1 MAITAETRQDIMELA
16 VAANNAAPGTT
27 LLSDLVA
34 MSTSGKSLLE
44 IADSLASSASFVATY
59 PTFQTATEFATEF
72 LGNLVPEASAA
83 AVAEG
88 VTIIEGMLAAGDSR
102 GKVILEAAT
111 YLAALDE
118 ADASFGT
125 SAALFNHRVEV
136 ATYHTITSE
145 AAAPWDIPASVTSSD
160 DSVATGKGAVDTALS
175 PAAAAPDAAQSISLT
190 TGIDVKTGGTGNDSF
205 NALPTT
211 LTTGDVLDG
220 GDGSD
225 TLVIT
230 ASLTAAASTLG
241 FRTSNIEALNV
252 NVVDGDAT
260 AAHALTVNMLDSDIG
275 TVNVSGTSAT
285 TQADGVVLT
294 NVDSGTSV
302 KAVGTTNVD
311 LTVTYDAAFLA
322 GAGDAATLTLQGN
335 TYTAAADNDI
345 TYTAGIETLTVD
357 SLGSANKIGDL
368 VWGGAALVVTGDQ
381 NLTINDALAA
391 TANNID
397 ASAFTGK
404 LAVSVANTTDKAAVA
419 GVDVLD
425 QEIKGGSGN
434 DTITT
439 AGDTGLEVS
448 IEAGAGD
455 DTVTIAAVPIKGSA
469 TLAADK
475 LDGGDGNDTLV
486 MTTALANSAAA
497 ANNVT
502 TSNFETLKVS
512 DANTNSITLKN
523 IQAGLAQINLA
534 AGSNGGTT
542 VFAAGADNKL
552 TIGAANAGA
561 YTATDTG
568 TATTDALT
576 INTKT
581 TATVDMGNNNAFTFT
596 GLETVTFDTTTKAA
610 ADMELDV
617 STITMTADTGGTDT
631 LNVTGTGTFHASGA
645 ITAEVIDFSGMD
657 TSGHAATVTIANMGA
672 AAVGVTTITGSAGKD
687 ILVGDAKS
695 TINGGGG
702 NDTITGGSGN
712 DTLNGGDGNDGIT
725 TNAGNDTVNGG
736 AGNDTI
742 TVAGNLT
749 GADKI
754 DGGDGTDTLSA
765 TNASLTALAGLTI
778 SEANTF
784 NANFNNV
791 EVLTLTD
798 ALNQTSF
805 DLGYLS
811 GVNSV
816 KLADITGAET
826 LAGFD
831 SGGTLTLTE
840 TLTDTLTATVNS
852 AATGTADSFTIK
864 LVASADDDYTA
875 VTVANIETITVDV
888 TETTASA
895 NSRTATIGLTTAQAT
910 GGGAQTLNIVGTE
923 DLVIDTTVT
932 VGTIDA
938 SGMSARTATT
948 PGLVMTGAAHS
959 KAQTITGSSGA
970 DTIIGSSKADTIN
983 LGAGNDSVTAGLG
996 GDTLDGGT
1004 GTDTYIATTALTAAN
1019 IEGTGT
1025 GTSTGLVVNLGASAL
1040 TNAAILGATGQDISG
1055 QLTEVA
1061 AGSVVYL
1068 FNGSAPTNSNVTDTI
1083 SNFENVT
1090 LADGINYING
1100 SASANTI
1107 VGGSGVDTIVAGNGA
1122 DSVTGGGAADT
1133 ITLTETTANSA
1144 ADTVIY
1150 TAATAANI
1158 ATETGATAGTDNDF
1172 AAGSKGDKIVGFT
1185 SGKDKIQFA
1194 TALTNNGTD
1203 TDTLKSIAAG
1213 GTVANNDIFVEIT
1226 TDAANGQMGTHIT
1239 MLNAL
1244 TTSDVAIGEDVVFFI
1259 SDGTDGYLYLLTQVS
1274 AADTIAAQDVTL
1286 IGQLT
1291 GVTDIAD
1298 GDLVSG

>member
-72 LGNLVPEASAA
+72 LGNLVPEASAD

-102 GKVILEAAT
+102 GKVILEAAS

-118 ADASFGT
+118 SNASFGT

-145 AAAPWDIPASVTSSD
+145 AAAPWAIPASVTSSD
-160 DSVATGKGAVDTALS
+160 DSVATGKGAVDTALT
-175 PAAAAPDAAQSISLT
+175 PGAAAPDAAKSISLT
-190 TGIDVKTGGTGNDSF
+190 TGIDTSTGGTGNDSF

-220 GDGSD
+220 GAGSD
-225 TLVIT
+225 TL
-230 ASLTAAASTLG
+230 SLTASITAATSVLG
-241 FRTSNIEALNV
+241 FSTSNIETAAINL
-252 NVVDGDAT
+252 VDGDAT
-260 AAHALTVNMLDSDIG
+260 GAHVLTLNMLDSSPSSIK
-275 TVNVSGTSAT
+275 VSGTSAT
-285 TQADGVVLT
+285 GQADGVTVS
-294 NVDSGTSV
+294 NVDSSSSV
-302 KAVGTTNVD
+302 SMVGTTNID
-311 LTVTYDAAFLA
+311 LTVTYDATYLA
-322 GAGDAATLTLQGN
+322 GAGDTATLTLN
-335 TYTAAADNDI
+335 NNSYSAAADNDI
-345 TYTAGIETLTVD
+345 TYSAGIETLTVD
-357 SLGSANKIGDL
+357 SLGSANKVGDL
-368 VWGGAALVVTGDQ
+368 VWGGAALAVTGSA

-404 LAVSVANTTDKAAVA
+404 LTVSVANTTDKANVS

-425 QEIKGGSGN
+425 QEVKGGSGN

-439 AGDTGLEVS
+439 AGDTALEVS
-448 IEAGAGD
+448 VEAGAGD
-455 DTVTIAAVPIKGSA
+455 DSVTISAVPIKGAA
-469 TLAADK
+469 TRAADK
-475 LDGGDGNDTLV
+475 LDGGEGNDTLI
-486 MTTALANSAAA
+486 MTTALANSAAV

-502 TSNFETLKVS
+502 TSNFETLQVS

-552 TIGAANAGA
+552 TIGAANAGT

-657 TSGHAATVTIANMGA
+657 TGGHASTVTIANMGA

-702 NDTITGGSGN
+702 ADTITGGSGN
-712 DTLNGGDGNDGIT
+712 DTLNGGDGNDAIT

-736 AGNDTI
+736 AGTDTI

-754 DGGDGTDTLSA
+754 DGGDGVDTISA

-791 EVLTLTD
+791 EALTISD

-811 GVNSV
+811 GVNTV
-816 KLADITGAET
+816 NVTTITGAET
-826 LAGFD
+826 LAGFE
-831 SGGTLTLTE
+831 SGGTITLNQTMGA
-840 TLTDTLTATVNS
+840 TLTATVNN
-852 AATGTADSFTIK
+852 AATGTADSFTVK
-864 LVASADDDYTA
+864 LTNTADDDYDA
-875 VTVANIETITVDV
+875 VVLANMETITIDV
-888 TETTASA
+888 TESTASA
-895 NSRTATIGLTTAQAT
+895 NSRTATIGLTSAQAT

-923 DLVIDTTVT
+923 DLTIDTTVT

-938 SGMSARTATT
+938 SGMSARLATT

-970 DTIIGSSKADTIN
+970 DTIVGSTKADTIT
-983 LGAGNDSVTAGLG
+983 LGAGNDSVTGGLG
-996 GDTLDGGT
+996 GDTIDGGT
-1004 GTDTYIATTALTAAN
+1004 GTDTYIGTGALTAAN
-1019 IEGTGT
+1019 IEGSGT
-1025 GTSTGLVVNLGASAL
+1025 GTSTGVVVNLGSAAI
-1040 TNAAILGATGQDISG
+1040 TNAAVLGATTQDISG

-1061 AGSVVYL
+1061 AGTVVYL
-1068 FNGSAPTNSNVTDTI
+1068 FNGSAPTNSNVADTV
-1083 SNFENVT
+1083 SNIENVT

-1100 SASANTI
+1100 SSAANTI
-1107 VGGSGVDTIVAGNGA
+1107 NGGTGADYIVGGLGADTIDGGTGN
-1122 DSVTGGGAADT
+1122 DD
-1133 ITLTETTANSA
+1133 ITLTETTSS
-1144 ADTVIY
+1144 ADTIVSVLGDS
-1150 TAATAANI
+1150 TARSAVSL
-1158 ATETGATAGTDNDF
+1158 TD
-1172 AAGSKGDKIVGFT
+1172 
-1185 SGKDKIQFA
+1185 
-1194 TALTNNGTD
+1194 
-1203 TDTLKSIAAG
+1203 G
-1213 GTVANNDIFVEIT
+1213 GVANNDTITFGNGVDIIRGFKSGTDKIDAVTAGAVNDLLGDDPTGAALTVDTNHFLLGTFVEST
-1226 TDAANGQMGTHIT
+1226 GVFTVNSAATTATANVAVAVLTDAA
-1239 MLNAL
+1239 
-1244 TTSDVAIGEDVVFFI
+1244 
-1259 SDGTDGYLYLLTQVS
+1259 
-1274 AADTIAAQDVTL
+1274 AADADAAGQTNWMILTGIAAV
-1286 IGQLT
+1286 
-1291 GVTDIAD
+1291 AA
-1298 GDLVSG
+1298 GDFI